1 MLAAEREMRYE
12 AIRAA
17 GWPLP
22 DYSDDEDACEAE
34 RSASDSSDDD
44 ESSYASTVRSDDYYG
59 APVGG

>member
-1 MLAAEREMRYE
+1 MRYE